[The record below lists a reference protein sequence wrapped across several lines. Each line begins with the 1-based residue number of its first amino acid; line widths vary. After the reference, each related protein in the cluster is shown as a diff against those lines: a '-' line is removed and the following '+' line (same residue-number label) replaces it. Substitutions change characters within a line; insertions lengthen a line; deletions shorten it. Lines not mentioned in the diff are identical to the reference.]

1 MLPNIPNRCLDPL
14 VSSQLLSAL
23 SQSRRAGIGSLL
35 LPNRVQEPEE
45 RGLWPWWSSP
55 SLCPGCM
62 WGTTGL
68 HRVRLSWLL
77 PTCVVSY
84 LEGPLP
90 VVSRLVQNRS
100 YMARNRECSGL
111 SVCLA
116 MKSCHVLVRYPFSPS
131 NVLKAGLWQPDS
143 HAEALW
149 VNLFLGALLV
159 SPSSLMFTYPHVSAW
174 LSWETHPSTSGK
186 TKVINT
192 TGLLL

>member
-1 MLPNIPNRCLDPL
+1 MCSNVKSLSSFSCSWIPVKSLLWLTALRDWRIKITSLLLPNIPNRCLDPL

-23 SQSRRAGIGSLL
+23 SQSRHAGIGSLL
-35 LPNRVQEPEE
+35 LPNRVQELWAEE

-100 YMARNRECSGL
+100 YMAKKQGVL
-111 SVCLA
+111 WSVCVFSYEVL
-116 MKSCHVLVRYPFSPS
+116 SCPGAISI
-131 NVLKAGLWQPDS
+131 QPEQC
-143 HAEALW
+143 A
-149 VNLFLGALLV
+149 
-159 SPSSLMFTYPHVSAW
+159 
-174 LSWETHPSTSGK
+174 
-186 TKVINT
+186 
-192 TGLLL
+192 